1 MERETDGDAE
11 KDAETD
17 REKAINGEI
26 GTDGGRDRY
35 RWGMGAIQMGEESDS
50 DGGKRD
56 RCVQAVL
63 RESRGTEIVVLPSA
77 CSCDSFQSTGQADE
91 D

>member
-1 MERETDGDAE
+1 MDTDGE
-11 KDAETD
+11 
-17 REKAINGEI
+17 EI
-26 GTDGGRDRY
+26 GTDGEEIGTD
-35 RWGMGAIQMGEESDS
+35 GEGSDTDGEGS
-50 DGGKRD
+50 DTDGEGNDPDGGKRD

-77 CSCDSFQSTGQADE
+77 CSCDSFQTTGQADE